1 MDVSKYFS
9 VFMDECREH
18 LQLLNEGLLELENN
32 PDDSVLFKIFRSAH
46 TLKGASATMGFNKM
60 AKLTHVME
68 DLLSK
73 IRSKEQSVTPEIIS
87 VLFDAVDALEGLAN
101 HIAEGK
107 EEDIEITGIVQAL
120 NVYIVGEVLRPVY
133 SAPEPSGQ
141 PGVQTA
147 PPGTVGQAA
156 AAGDRRANLQLR
168 YMESER
174 EQITKAIDE
183 GMKIY
188 HLDVQLV
195 ENCLL
200 KSARVFM
207 VLKEIEKN
215 GLIIRSSPPMK
226 SLEDEQFGQRFLLGI
241 LSTVEPEELSK
252 GIMSIGD
259 VEHVTIQPIELAK
272 LPIEKRVQA
281 DITGGKLNF
290 VASPTVRVDIR
301 KLDDLMN
308 LVGELVISRSRLEAL
323 GAEIA
328 SKDLD
333 EVVEH
338 VARLTLDLRDNVL
351 KARMVP
357 IETVFSRFPRLIRD
371 LSKELSKEI
380 DLEIGGGETELD
392 RTLIDEIGDPLVHII
407 RNAVDHGIE
416 SPEERQ
422 KANKPAKGKIT
433 LKAYQ
438 EGNNVIVKVT
448 DDGRGFNVEKVK
460 LKALK
465 QGLVDHDT
473 LEQMRNEQILEL
485 TFLPGF
491 STAEKVTDVSGR
503 GVGMDI
509 VKTRVEKLGGM
520 VQINSVP
527 GEGSVLEIHL
537 PLTLAI
543 IQTLT
548 VKLGTEVYAI
558 PSTYVE
564 QIISLTDAEVKMVRN
579 QEMFML
585 RGSILPLFRLQDILD
600 TPNAQNSEFE
610 ELDVIILK
618 VGERLVGCVVDGLL
632 RQQDV
637 VIKSLGNYLG
647 TIKGV
652 AGATILG
659 DGRVALIL
667 DIRAVA

>member
-32 PDDSVLFKIFRSAH
+32 PDDTVVFRIFRSAH

-73 IRSKEQSVTPEIIS
+73 IRSKEQTVTPEIIS
-87 VLFDAVDALEGLAN
+87 VLFEAVDALEGLAN
-101 HIAEGK
+101 NIAEGK
-107 EEDIEITGIVQAL
+107 EEDIDITGIVQTL
-120 NVYIVGEVLRPVY
+120 NLYVVGEVLRPIY
-133 SAPEPSGQ
+133 SVPEPSG
-141 PGVQTA
+141 V
-147 PPGTVGQAA
+147 AA
-156 AAGDRRANLQLR
+156 AAGNAGAAVGKERRSNLQLR
-168 YMESER
+168 YLESER
-174 EQITKAIDE
+174 EQITQAVGE

-195 ENCLL
+195 EECLL

-207 VLKEIEKN
+207 ILKEIEKN
-215 GLIIRSSPPMK
+215 GLIIKSNPPMK
-226 SLEDEQFGQRFLLGI
+226 SLEDEQFDQRFLLGI
-241 LSTVEPEELSK
+241 LSVAEAEDISK
-252 GIMSIGD
+252 GILSIGD
-259 VEHVTIQPIELAK
+259 VQQVNIEPIDLEK
-272 LPIEKRVQA
+272 LPIEKRVQV
-281 DITGGKLNF
+281 DVTGGKLNF
-290 VASPTVRVDIR
+290 VVSPTVRVDIR

-323 GAEIA
+323 GAELA
-328 SKDLD
+328 CKDLD

-371 LSKELSKEI
+371 LSKELNKEI
-380 DLEIGGGETELD
+380 HLEIGGGETELD

-416 SPEERQ
+416 SPQERQ

-448 DDGRGFNVEKVK
+448 DDGRGFNLEKVK
-460 LKALK
+460 EKALK
-465 QGLVDHDT
+465 QGLVDRDT
-473 LEQMRNEQILEL
+473 IEQMRNEQILEL
-485 TFLPGF
+485 TFMPGF

-509 VKTRVEKLGGM
+509 VKTKVENLGGM
-520 VQINSVP
+520 VQINSTQ
-527 GEGSVLEIHL
+527 GQGSVLEIHL

-548 VKLGTEVYAI
+548 VKLGAEVYAI

-564 QIISLTDAEVKMVRN
+564 QIISLFDSEVKVVRN
-579 QEMFML
+579 QEMFMY

-600 TPNAQNSEFE
+600 TPDAKNNKFE
-610 ELDVIILK
+610 ELDVVILK
-618 VGERLVGCVVDGLL
+618 VGDRLVGCVVDALL

-647 TIKGV
+647 TIKGI

>member
-32 PDDSVLFKIFRSAH
+32 PDDAVLFKIFRSAH

-60 AKLTHVME
+60 AKLTHVLE

-73 IRSKEQSVTPEIIS
+73 IRSKEQEITPEIIGI
-87 VLFDAVDALEGLAN
+87 LFEAVDALEGLTN
-101 HIAEGK
+101 NIAAGK
-107 EEDIEITGIVQAL
+107 EEDIDVSGIIQAL
-120 NVYIVGEVLRPVY
+120 NVYIIGEALRPVFY
-133 SAPEPSGQ
+133 TPEAAPPRESDAAS
-141 PGVQTA
+141 QTA
-147 PPGTVGQAA
+147 VTAMA
-156 AAGDRRANLQLR
+156 ERRATKLQLR
-168 YMESER
+168 YLDSER
-174 EQITKAIDE
+174 QQIIKAVAE
-183 GMKIY
+183 GMEIF
-188 HLDVQLV
+188 HVDVQLV

-207 VLKEIEKN
+207 ILKEIEKN
-215 GLIIRSSPPMK
+215 GLIIKSNPPMK
-226 SLEDEQFGQRFLLGI
+226 NLEDEQFDRQFI
-241 LSTVEPEELSK
+241 LSVLSTANPEELAK
-252 GIMSIGD
+252 RINGIGD
-259 VEHVTIQPIELAK
+259 VKNINIEVIALK
-272 LPIEKRVQA
+272 DLPIEKRVQV
-281 DITGGKLNF
+281 DNGGGKLNF
-290 VASPTVRVDIR
+290 VAAPTVRVDIR

-323 GAEIA
+323 GVEIA
-328 SKDLD
+328 SQDLN

-338 VARLTLDLRDNVL
+338 VGRLTLDLRDSVL

-371 LSKELSKEI
+371 LSKELGKEVS
-380 DLEIGGGETELD
+380 LEIGGGETELD

-416 SPEERQ
+416 SPDERQ
-422 KANKPAKGKIT
+422 KAGKPAKGKII
-433 LKAYQ
+433 LRAYQ
-438 EGNNVIVKVT
+438 EGNNVIVQVS
-448 DDGRGFNVEKVK
+448 DDGHGFDIEKVK
-460 LKALK
+460 EKALN
-465 QGLVDHDT
+465 QGLVDRDA
-473 LEQMRNEQILEL
+473 LEQMPDEQILEL

-491 STAEKVTDVSGR
+491 STATKVSDVSGR

-509 VKTRVEKLGGM
+509 VKTKVESLGGL
-520 VQINSVP
+520 VKISSESDK
-527 GEGSVLEIHL
+527 GAIIEIHL

-548 VKLGTEVYAI
+548 VKLGKEVYAI

-564 QIISLTDAEVKMVRN
+564 QLLSLSDAEVKIVRN

-585 RGSILPLFRLQDILD
+585 RGSILPLFRLQDLLD
-600 TPNAQNSEFE
+600 TPDAKNIDFD
-610 ELDVIILK
+610 ELDVIVLRM
-618 VGERLVGCVVDGLL
+618 GERLVGCVVDSLL

-647 TIKGV
+647 AIKGI

>member
-32 PDDSVLFKIFRSAH
+32 PDDSVVFRIFRSAH

-73 IRSKEQSVTPEIIS
+73 IRSKEQPVTPEIVS
-87 VLFDAVDALEGLAN
+87 VLFEAVDALEGLAN
-101 HIAEGK
+101 NIAAGK
-107 EEDIEITGIVQAL
+107 EEDIDIAGIVQAL
-120 NVYIVGEVLRPVY
+120 SVYVVGEMLRPVY
-133 SAPEPSGQ
+133 NVPESDHAENQ
-141 PGVQTA
+141 HTQSKTDNSER
-147 PPGTVGQAA
+147 
-156 AAGDRRANLQLR
+156 DRRANLQLR

-174 EQITKAIDE
+174 EQIAKAVSD

-188 HLDVQLV
+188 HVDVQLV

-207 VLKEIEKN
+207 ILKEIEKS
-215 GLIIRSSPPMK
+215 GLIIKSSPPMK
-226 SLEDEQFGQRFLLGI
+226 CLEDEQFDQRFILGV
-241 LSTVEPEELSK
+241 LSTAEVEELSK
-252 GIMSIGD
+252 GIMNIGD
-259 VEHVTIQPIELAK
+259 VAHINIEQIELAK
-272 LPIEKRVQA
+272 LPIEKRIQVDA
-281 DITGGKLNF
+281 TGGKLNF

-328 SKDLD
+328 SKDLN

-338 VARLTLDLRDNVL
+338 VGRLTLDLRDNVL

-371 LSKELSKEI
+371 LSKELNKEI

-416 SPEERQ
+416 LPEERQ
-422 KANKPAKGKIT
+422 EANKAPRGKIT

-448 DDGRGFNVEKVK
+448 DDGRGFNIDRVK
-460 LKALK
+460 EKALR
-465 QGLVDHDT
+465 QGLVERDT
-473 LEQMRNEQILEL
+473 LEQMRDEQILEL

-509 VKTRVEKLGGM
+509 VKTKVESLGGM
-520 VQINSVP
+520 VQINSVY
-527 GEGSVLEIHL
+527 GEGSVIEIHL

-548 VKLGTEVYAI
+548 VKLGAEVYAI

-564 QIISLTDAEVKMVRN
+564 QIISLSDGEVKMVRN

-585 RGSILPLFRLQDILD
+585 RGSILPLFRLQNVLD
-600 TPNAQNSEFE
+600 TPDAQNTDFE

-618 VGERLVGCVVDGLL
+618 VGERLVGCAVDALL

-647 TIKGV
+647 AIKGI

>member
-32 PDDSVLFKIFRSAH
+32 PDDAVLFKIFRSAH

-73 IRSKEQSVTPEIIS
+73 IRSKEQTVTPEIIS
-87 VLFDAVDALEGLAN
+87 VLFEAVDALEGLAN

-107 EEDIEITGIVQAL
+107 EEDIDIAGIVQTL

-141 PGVQTA
+141 SKTPTA
-147 PPGTVGQAA
+147 QMGATAGAD
-156 AAGDRRANLQLR
+156 GDRRANLQLR

-174 EQITKAIDE
+174 EQIAKAVGE

-215 GLIIRSSPPMK
+215 GLIIKSNPPMK
-226 SLEDEQFGQRFLLGI
+226 SLEDEQFNQRFLLGI
-241 LSTVEPEELSK
+241 LSTAESEELSK
-252 GIMSIGD
+252 GITSIGD
-259 VEHVTIQPIELAK
+259 VENVKIQQIELAK
-272 LPIEKRVQA
+272 LPIEKRVQV
-281 DITGGKLNF
+281 DTTGGKLNF
-290 VASPTVRVDIR
+290 VASPTVRVDIH

-323 GAEIA
+323 GAGFA

-333 EVVEH
+333 EVVEQ
-338 VARLTLDLRDNVL
+338 VGRLTLDLRDNVL

-371 LSKELSKEI
+371 LSKELHKEI
-380 DLEIGGGETELD
+380 GLEIGGGETELD

-416 SPEERQ
+416 TPAERQ
-422 KANKPAKGKIT
+422 KAK
-433 LKAYQ
+433 
-438 EGNNVIVKVT
+438 ESNNVIVKVA
-448 DDGRGFNVEKVK
+448 DDGRGFDIKKVK
-460 LKALK
+460 DKALK
-465 QGLVDHDT
+465 QGLVDRDT

-509 VKTRVEKLGGM
+509 VKTKVENLGGV

-548 VKLGTEVYAI
+548 VKLGAEVYAI
-558 PSTYVE
+558 PSSYVE
-564 QIISLTDAEVKMVRN
+564 QIISLSDAEVKMVRN
-579 QEMFML
+579 QEMFMY
-585 RGSILPLFRLQDILD
+585 RGSILPLFRLQNILD
-600 TPNAQNSEFE
+600 TPDAQNTELD

-618 VGERLVGCVVDGLL
+618 VGERLVGCVVDTLL

-647 TIKGV
+647 MIKGI